1 MEHRLTSEGWP
12 GHQSN
17 VNGSRHFQLYRV
29 TFKLILAYVF
39 AQMIYLKSQAMTVIN
54 TLTVRKITKLIQ
66 YLGCNPPVNLT
77 IGAFD
82 SILCIFNVD
91 LAFLSV
97 FNIIVMPHY
106 IEKNLRLSNLSQS
119 ELETSD

>member
-54 TLTVRKITKLIQ
+54 TLTVRKITKLI
-66 YLGCNPPVNLT
+66 
-77 IGAFD
+77 
-82 SILCIFNVD
+82 
-91 LAFLSV
+91 
-97 FNIIVMPHY
+97 
-106 IEKNLRLSNLSQS
+106 
-119 ELETSD
+119 